1 VAVAKVTRAPRK
13 KDYSKFIED
22 LRGSERLEFLNLG
35 HRHLVFLAEKIA
47 NFDSPFEYLK
57 TVRGGFDPQ
66 IRYLLDQCLAGDA
79 VACSLRDSM
88 VLLHKRWFT
97 PEPNVPGHQEL
108 WTQFFTQ
115 HQAACQNFIET
126 NYPWRRF
133 NPREYDERR
142 FQRDPRLDEYFTAAV
157 LDHLGAFGFRRLA
170 RSFKSDVLERPMQI
184 KWDKGT
190 WSLSMAVWLQVP
202 TLAQNETIAFPFCFS
217 GGGFDHS
224 LASNVE
230 RQLQLF
236 FSEYGKIF
244 PDVLAAVEQSIKE
257 QEAWLAAYH
266 T

>member
-1 VAVAKVTRAPRK
+1 VAVAKVTRAAK
-13 KDYSKFIED
+13 KQDYSKFIGD
-22 LRGSERLEFLNLG
+22 LRGPERLEFLNLG
-35 HRHLVFLAEKIA
+35 RRHLVLLAEKIA
-47 NFDSPFEYLK
+47 NFQSPFEYLK
-57 TVRGGFDPQ
+57 TARGGFDPQ

-79 VACSLRDSM
+79 LACSLRDSM

-97 PEPNVPGHQEL
+97 PEQNVPGHQEL

-115 HQAACQNFIET
+115 HQAACQNFIEA
-126 NYPWRRF
+126 NYPWHRF
-133 NPREYDERR
+133 NPHEYDERR

-170 RSFKSDVLERPMQI
+170 RSFKSDVLERPIQI

-190 WSLSMAVWLQVP
+190 WSLSMAVWLEVP
-202 TLAQNETIAFPFCFS
+202 TLAQHETIAFPFCFS

-244 PDVLAAVEQSIKE
+244 PDVLAALEQSIKE
-257 QEAWLAAYH
+257 QEAWLATHA
-266 T
+266 